1 MMQNV
6 DIRELM
12 PDDLEPVKALLRQRG
27 GSDAGRSPQPSD
39 TAAAAQL
46 RPGCF
51 SRHAG
56 IRLVAEH
63 DGRIVGFLLC
73 RYSGQIEHLVVSDT
87 AGAQDVAR
95 ALVDKAMLKM
105 RSMHIGRCQIHLSGD
120 ETQRHFWAGA
130 RWLDPAD
137 TREHTPPPAA

>member
-12 PDDLEPVKALLRQRG
+12 PDDLEPVMALLRQRS
-27 GSDAGRSPQPSD
+27 GSETGQSPQSPD
-39 TAAAAQL
+39 TTAAAQL

-56 IRLVAEH
+56 IRLVAER
-63 DGRIVGFLLC
+63 DGQIVGFLLC
-73 RYSGQIEHLVVSDT
+73 RYNGQIEHLVVSDA
-87 AGAQDVAR
+87 AGSQDVAR

-105 RSMHIGRCQIHLSGD
+105 RSMHIGRCQILLSGD
-120 ETQRHFWAGA
+120 EVQRHFWAGA

-137 TREHTPPPAA
+137 AREHTPPPAA